1 MQQLWDSSVKLA
13 PMIEV
18 KKLTKS
24 FGTLYALRGID
35 LQISRGTFLTIFGP
49 NGAGKTTFLRILAT
63 LSRASS
69 GRILIDG
76 KPLKHQAEAVRRRL
90 GVIAHATFLYDELTA
105 VENLRFYG
113 KMFDLKDI
121 AGRSEQVLEDVGLGS
136 RKNDLVRTFSRGMQ
150 QRLSIARAMLHDPD
164 ILLLD
169 EPYTGLD
176 QHAAKMLTD
185 WLARLRSENRTI
197 IMVTHEL
204 DSGITLA
211 ERAAI
216 FLRGK
221 LAYHEAVNSSSRE
234 AFRNIYFDIVASG
247 RQD

>member
-1 MQQLWDSSVKLA
+1 
-13 PMIEV
+13 MIEV
-18 KKLTKS
+18 KNLTKS
-24 FGTLYALRGID
+24 FGTLYALRGIN
-35 LQISRGTFLTIFGP
+35 LKVARGTFLTIFGP

-69 GRILIDG
+69 GQIFIEG
-76 KPLKHQAEAVRRRL
+76 KPLSYQAEAIRQRL
-90 GVIAHATFLYDELTA
+90 GVIGHATFLYDELTA
-105 VENLRFYG
+105 LENLSFYG
-113 KMFDLKDI
+113 KMYDLDNI
-121 AGRSEQVLEDVGLGS
+121 ADRAGQVLQEVGLGA
-136 RKNDLVRTFSRGMQ
+136 RKHDLVRTFSRGMQ

-185 WLARLRSENRTI
+185 WLAKLRSESRTI

-204 DSGITLA
+204 GSGIALA

-221 LAYHEAVNSSSRE
+221 LAYHEAVNSDSLD
-234 AFRNIYFDIVASG
+234 AFRKIYFDTVAAG